1 MDERMD
7 GSTEKPYLIRLSL
20 YIWRKSSINLK
31 PKCQD
36 AFAGWKFNKRKFRM
50 KLNLQN
56 YGSKHARN
64 QQMFLAGAI
73 HQKSKIFNILKLF
86 YMKYT
91 KRHPVFFVLSL
102 HLTTYKWYILQFSFG
117 YTSGW
122 VASWPIIVWYSNISF
137 KLWHQAFSFIQGT
150 LTF

>member
-1 MDERMD
+1 
-7 GSTEKPYLIRLSL
+7 
-20 YIWRKSSINLK
+20 
-31 PKCQD
+31 
-36 AFAGWKFNKRKFRM
+36 M

-91 KRHPVFFVLSL
+91 KRHPVFLF
-102 HLTTYKWYILQFSFG
+102 
-117 YTSGW
+117 
-122 VASWPIIVWYSNISF
+122 
-137 KLWHQAFSFIQGT
+137 
-150 LTF
+150 